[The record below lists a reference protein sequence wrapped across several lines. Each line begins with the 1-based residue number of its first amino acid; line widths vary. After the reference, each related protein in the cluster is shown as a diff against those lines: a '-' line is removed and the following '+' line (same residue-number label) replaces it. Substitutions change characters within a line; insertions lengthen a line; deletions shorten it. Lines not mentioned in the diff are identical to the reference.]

1 MACPQ
6 GVSAFE
12 QKKQQLFNANIWK
25 SNFINIWRKYGTFK
39 YVNGVEC
46 FDYYRIDGDGAG
58 QRRMSTHLRQ
68 PTLWQDTMDNALDWV
83 HLVFNLNKLVELS
96 PDNITLWL
104 DDYKA
109 KLNTYTF
116 SKLYYKIV
124 NNVVTDA
131 YFSSADALVPVNPPT
146 NPVTYEPT
154 TYTRI
159 DDAFLNH
166 LAKTIAERRNMGI
179 SNVTYDE
186 VVSLGDVEN
195 LMDGMASY
203 HITAGP
209 SGGYIFDLPMLEE
222 EIRDFLMA
230 HAFGT
235 DLLDQLAAKG
245 TIIAIGD
252 ASLGTMTYAFPVE
265 VAQKMNGLD
274 FVDLVQIGLDF
285 DYKVT
290 SHWYDFFVKFIK
302 VILAGI
308 AIYFQQYWL
317 AASLLVSQIAD
328 LTGNKALKVLATVL
342 SLYAGG
348 VDSLTNIGVSE
359 VGELLANVYGLYM
372 ELSYKPEK
380 TTDEEVVDKDQ
391 SLFYHAPY
399 EAYSRLYC
407 YKSLISVSVSS
418 VK

>member
-58 QRRMSTHLRQ
+58 QRRMSKHLRQ
-68 PTLWQDTMDNALDWV
+68 PTLWQDTMDDDLDWV

-96 PDNITLWL
+96 SENITLWL

-109 KLNTYTF
+109 ELGTYTF
-116 SKLYYKIV
+116 DKLYYKIV
-124 NNVVTDA
+124 NNEVTDA
-131 YFSSADALVPVNPPT
+131 YFSNADV
-146 NPVTYEPT
+146 
-154 TYTRI
+154 RI
-159 DDAFLNH
+159 DNEFLNH
-166 LAKTIAERRNMGI
+166 LAKTIAERRNMDI

-195 LMDGMASY
+195 LMDTMASY
-203 HITAGP
+203 HSTMGP
-209 SGGYIFDLPMLEE
+209 SDVYSFDLPMLEE
-222 EIRDFLMA
+222 EIRDFLMSKSI
-230 HAFGT
+230 GT
-235 DLLDQLAAKG
+235 DLLDELAVEG
-245 TIIAIGD
+245 TIVAIGNVT
-252 ASLGTMTYAFPVE
+252 LGTMTYAFPVA
-265 VAQKMNGLD
+265 VAKKMNGID
-274 FVDLVQIGLDF
+274 FVDLVQTALDF
-285 DYKVT
+285 NYKRT

-302 VILAGI
+302 LILAGI
-308 AIYFQQYWL
+308 AVYFQQYWL

-328 LTGNKALKVLATVL
+328 LTGNKFLKVLATVL

-348 VDSLTNIGVSE
+348 VDSLTDIGVSE
-359 VGELLANVYGLYM
+359 AAELLSNVYGLYM

-399 EAYSRLYC
+399 EAYSNLYC
-407 YKSLISVSVSS
+407 YKSLISVSVSAIE
-418 VK
+418 